1 MIQKTLSEESKLN
14 DYPFYVYSKEVKG
27 DRINKSEIT
36 RNIDKKKFLNVINSL
51 LGIGKTK
58 YLEELELKENCKE
71 WITTTLSNFPDID
84 DKYMEFLIK
93 DFTDSMYTRMREEEK
108 YVVTIVMKDSLIL
121 CHSLFG
127 EKTITPN
134 LQVIERML
142 DKDNVIR
149 YVYFKKE
156 NDKIKV
162 TLYEETKSVFF
173 VEWLGLPEKEAFSY
187 LGGKNRIFAEAYGSH
202 LVFEFTDEDFEK
214 KVIEDKIFKIEGN
227 QIIFPQPIQRLP
239 ISQVRVGKKPYR
251 NVEDFIQDFLAKRYD
266 LKYYQ
271 DEYKKLKNS
280 LLPLTKKVID
290 NEYEVRAGEEIY
302 LKKRNP
308 NFVVLFCDK
317 NIEIRRS
324 FLEKIKTKILNRENI
339 RLFHAGMELNP
350 TPVAIK
356 NIEIFNKISN
366 NLTNFLIDYYNSLSV
381 RDSFDIILLYT
392 IIELLSKI
400 NSEKPISQFFRE
412 LNNSLQRE
420 IDFSSH
426 FLNSED
432 KALELKSRD
441 FVAGNDKEIIKRLK
455 DDVEKKMK
463 QSYFKVYIIG
473 ADEKTKNIEPIPS
486 SRFDDSRLQNLEE
499 SLQEEL
505 EHIKVNLIRIPSK
518 DGDSCIL
525 ICYVFRRDL
534 S

>member
-1 MIQKTLSEESKLN
+1 MIQKNLVNENTLN

-27 DRINKSEIT
+27 SRINKSEIT

-51 LGIGKTK
+51 LGIGKIK

-71 WITTTLSNFPDID
+71 WITTTLSNFPEID

-108 YVVTIVMKDSLIL
+108 YVVAIIMKDSLIL

-156 NDKIKV
+156 KDKIKAIF
-162 TLYEETKSVFF
+162 YEETKSVFF
-173 VEWLGLPEKEAFSY
+173 VEWLGLPEKEAFFY
-187 LGGKNRIFAEAYGSH
+187 FGGKNRIFAEAYGSH

-214 KVIEDKIFKIEGN
+214 KVLEEKALKIEGN
-227 QIIFPQPIQRLP
+227 QIIFPEPIQRLP
-239 ISQVRVGKKPYR
+239 ISQVRVGKKPYK

-266 LKYYQ
+266 LNYYQ
-271 DEYKKLKNS
+271 EEYKKLRSS
-280 LLPLTKKVID
+280 LIPLTEKLID
-290 NEYEVRAGEEIY
+290 NEHEVRSESKIY

-308 NFVVLFCDK
+308 NFIVLFCDK

-324 FLEKIKTKILNRENI
+324 FLDKIKTKILNRENI

-350 TPVAIK
+350 TPLAIK
-356 NIEIFNKISN
+356 NIQIFNKVSN
-366 NLTNFLIDYYNSLSV
+366 NLTNFLIDYYNSLSI
-381 RDSFDIILLYT
+381 RDIFDIILLYT
-392 IIELLSKI
+392 IFELLSKT
-400 NSEKPISQFFRE
+400 NSDKPISYFFRE
-412 LNNSLQRE
+412 LKNSLIRE

-426 FLNSED
+426 FLNKED
-432 KALELKSRD
+432 EALELKSRD

-455 DDVEKKMK
+455 NDIEKKMK
-463 QSYFKVYIIG
+463 EHSFKVYIIG
-473 ADEKTKNIEPIPS
+473 ADEKTKKIEPMPS
-486 SRFDDSRLQNLEE
+486 SRFDDSRLQNLEVK
-499 SLQEEL
+499 LQKEL
-505 EHIKVNLIRIPSK
+505 GHIKLNVIRIPSK
-518 DGDSCIL
+518 DGTNCIL
-525 ICYVFRRDL
+525 IGYVL
-534 S
+534 QEGI